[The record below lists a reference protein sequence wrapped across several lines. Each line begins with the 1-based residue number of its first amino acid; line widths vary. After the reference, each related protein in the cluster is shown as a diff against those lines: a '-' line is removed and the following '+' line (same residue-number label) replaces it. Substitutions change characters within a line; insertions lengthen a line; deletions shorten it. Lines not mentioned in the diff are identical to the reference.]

1 MLERN
6 GLFKLSENAR
16 SGCCQMTTLQIA
28 ILCFLCGVV
37 IGALLLLA
45 LVFFGE
51 RGYLAIKGEN
61 KQLREFASVKNGVI
75 EELLDIVGIFTGEKK
90 VSVTA
95 GTATEPEHTSVA
107 QASAQAP
114 TPISGGQA

>member
-1 MLERN
+1 
-6 GLFKLSENAR
+6 
-16 SGCCQMTTLQIA
+16 MTTLQIA
-28 ILCFLCGVV
+28 IPCFFAGLV
-37 IGALLLLA
+37 IGALLLLV

-61 KQLREFASVKNGVI
+61 LQLREFASIKNGVI
-75 EELLDIVGIFTGEKK
+75 EELLDIVGIFTVEKK
-90 VSVTA
+90 ISVTA
-95 GTATEPEHTSVA
+95 GTAKEPEHISVA